1 MSYKNLQWR
10 LVRKPVGMVQP
21 NDVELVESN
30 TRSLKVGEVLIKNL
44 YISLDPGLLVYM
56 SSTQEI
62 VGGIV
67 HEGEVIKAWTVGR
80 VVESRSDKYP
90 VGVYVRDHYGDAGMQ
105 QYSVLHESG
114 VVQVDP
120 DAVPLSAQL
129 GVLGMPA
136 LTAYFGMS
144 DIGHPRP
151 GETVVIS
158 GASGAVGSVAGQIAR
173 IKGCRAV
180 GLAGGPEK
188 CKYVIEELGFDDCI
202 DYKRGNIEDSLRR
215 TCPEGI
221 DIYFDNTG
229 GGILDACLANMSMG
243 GRIIF
248 CGAVAEYGKDAS
260 KGLNNYISV
269 LTRGLRWQGLAF
281 HNYKGRYEPAVRE
294 LETWAR
300 DGLMKHREDIQVGI
314 ENFLPAF
321 YRLFEGKNFGKLV
334 LKVGDDG

>member
-1 MSYKNLQWR
+1 MVYKNLQWK
-10 LVRKPVGMVQP
+10 LVSKPIGMVQP
-21 NDVELVESN
+21 SDVELVESN
-30 TRSLKVGEVLIKNL
+30 TRALLPGEVLIKN
-44 YISLDPGLLVYM
+44 IFVSLDPGLLVYM

-62 VGGIV
+62 AGGIV
-67 HEGEVIKAWTVGR
+67 HVGDVVKAWAVGR
-80 VVESRSDKYP
+80 VVESRSDKFP
-90 VGVYVRDHYGDAGMQ
+90 VGVYVRDHYGDAGIQ
-105 QYSVLHESG
+105 QYSALHEAD

-120 DAVPLSAQL
+120 GAVPLSAQL

-136 LTAYFGMS
+136 LTAYFGMCE
-144 DIGHPRP
+144 IGHPKP

-173 IKGCRAV
+173 IKGCRVV

-202 DYKRGNIEDSLRR
+202 DYKNVNIEDSLLRS
-215 TCPEGI
+215 CSAGI

-229 GGILDACLANMSMG
+229 GDILDACLANMSMG

-248 CGAVAEYGKDAS
+248 CGAVAEYGKDTS
-260 KGLNNYISV
+260 KGLTNYISV
-269 LTRGLRWQGLAF
+269 LTRGLKWQGLAF
-281 HNYKGRYEPAVRE
+281 HNYKGRYEPAIRE
-294 LETWAR
+294 LEGWAR